1 MVWILQSEGIL
12 FPWPAGQCRNV
23 FGWVQ
28 LEFGPSLLQET
39 FQLRY
44 LQFQMSR
51 TISRR
56 CWEKNPF
63 GLSGSSFLMIYES
76 CVGQLNLK
84 QLQCKDLVELSCCR
98 TVVCPSSVLCRGVV
112 VLGGGD
118 CTASW
123 GDGLQ
128 RYQ

>member
-1 MVWILQSEGIL
+1 MVCWYGFYSLKALQKCIWMGSAGI
-12 FPWPAGQCRNV
+12 W
-23 FGWVQ
+23 
-28 LEFGPSLLQET
+28 S
-39 FQLRY
+39 
-44 LQFQMSR
+44 QFA
-51 TISRR
+51 TGDLPTEVPPVPDVKNNIKKVLG
-56 CWEKNPF
+56 KNPF